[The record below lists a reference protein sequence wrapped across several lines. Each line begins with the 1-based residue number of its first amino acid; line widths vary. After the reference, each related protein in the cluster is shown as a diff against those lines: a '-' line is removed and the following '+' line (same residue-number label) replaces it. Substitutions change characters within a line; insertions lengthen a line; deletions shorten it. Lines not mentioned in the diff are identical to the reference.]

1 MRASY
6 GTLQLL
12 GLKPGGFPFSPRTG
26 FFLLGENC
34 MGGCAFCPQAGGRTD
49 LLSRITWPSVKLEDV
64 LASLKNIETD
74 RICLQAVK
82 KPEIEKEVLEVLE
95 KIKSVTK
102 TPTSISMS
110 LSSVESAD
118 VLFENGADTVSVA
131 IDCASPELATDVK
144 SISLKKTKNL
154 LLELSKKYPGKIAT
168 HLIAGLGETDR
179 QLVELSRELLKSNII
194 VSLFAFTPI
203 KGTKLENSPKPSL
216 IRYRRLQTALALIRN
231 SQEKVIKYDSDGNII
246 NLENYKNILKPSDFQ
261 TPGCD
266 GCNRPYYNERPG
278 GVIFNH
284 PNPPDLKEIFKE
296 IK

>member
-1 MRASY
+1 
-6 GTLQLL
+6 
-12 GLKPGGFPFSPRTG
+12 
-26 FFLLGENC
+26 
-34 MGGCAFCPQAGGRTD
+34 
-49 LLSRITWPSVKLEDV
+49 
-64 LASLKNIETD
+64 
-74 RICLQAVK
+74 
-82 KPEIEKEVLEVLE
+82 
-95 KIKSVTK
+95 
-102 TPTSISMS
+102 
-110 LSSVESAD
+110 
-118 VLFENGADTVSVA
+118 
-131 IDCASPELATDVK
+131 
-144 SISLKKTKNL
+144 
-154 LLELSKKYPGKIAT
+154 GKIAT

-179 QLVELSRELLKSNII
+179 QLVELSRELMKSNII

-203 KGTKLENSPKPSL
+203 KGTRLENSPRPTL
-216 IRYRRLQTALALIRN
+216 DRYRRLQVALALIRN

>member
-1 MRASY
+1 MRVSY

-34 MGGCAFCPQAGGRTD
+34 MGGCAFCPQANGASD
-49 LLSRITWPSVKLEDV
+49 LLSRVTWPSVKLEDV
-64 LASLKNIETD
+64 IASLKDVETD

-82 KPEIEKEVLEVLE
+82 KPGIEKEVLEVLE
-95 KIKSVTK
+95 KIKLVTK
-102 TPTSISMS
+102 APISISMS

-131 IDCASPELATDVK
+131 IDCASPELATEIK
-144 SISLKKTKNL
+144 HIPFKKTKNL
-154 LLELSKKYPGKIAT
+154 LLELSQKYPGKIAT

-216 IRYRRLQTALALIRN
+216 TRYRRLQTALALIRN
-231 SQEKVIKYDSDGNII
+231 SQDRVIKYDSDGNII
-246 NLENYKNILKPSDFQ
+246 NLENFENILKPSDFQ

-284 PNPPDLKEIFKE
+284 PNPPNLKEIFKE